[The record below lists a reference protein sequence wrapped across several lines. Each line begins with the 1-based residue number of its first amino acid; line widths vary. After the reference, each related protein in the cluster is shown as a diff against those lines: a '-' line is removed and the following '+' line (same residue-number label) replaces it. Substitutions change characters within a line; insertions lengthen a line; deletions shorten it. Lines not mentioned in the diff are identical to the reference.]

1 MVSVKKLAEN
11 MQIPAGRQFHSEA
24 TNLFVAQHQNIVKLL
39 GFCGQSTK
47 KMVKRNGRFILVDK
61 DEFVLCYEHVPR
73 GSLRHYLS
81 GMIALFNYLAY
92 MFYLIFD

>member
-47 KMVKRNGRFILVDK
+47 KTVKRNGRIILVDK